1 MLRNSAKFASEFCA
15 TIHKKFTMRHLKKK
29 GKLVADKG
37 HNTAL
42 IRNLAMS
49 VIIYE
54 KIKTTEA
61 KARIVKPFVENLI
74 DIAKKR
80 EKREAIR
87 QIESLLQ
94 HTNSSRKIFEVFADK
109 YKDKN
114 SGYLRVVKL
123 GYRSG
128 DNAPVVQI
136 EFV

>member
-1 MLRNSAKFASEFCA
+1 
-15 TIHKKFTMRHLKKK
+15 MRHKVKKI
-29 GKLVADKG
+29 KLTAHKG
-37 HNTAL
+37 HQTAL

-49 VIIYE
+49 VLIYE

-61 KARIVKPFVENLI
+61 KARAVKPFVEKLI
-74 DIAKKR
+74 NIAKKK

-94 HTNSSRKIFEVFADK
+94 HKNSSKKLFEVLADK
-109 YKDKN
+109 YKDKEG
-114 SGYLRVVKL
+114 GYLRVTKL

-136 EFV
+136 ELV